1 MGGSPSP
8 VLMRVRDWMAKPV
21 ITIRPE
27 ATLEEA
33 ARLLVENRIGCLV
46 VVDAQGRLAGIL
58 TESDFE
64 AQGGATPFAV
74 LSHIRLL
81 GQWMNVTSLETILR
95 QARTDKVAAHMQPRA
110 VTLHP
115 EATLEEA
122 ANLMVKRKIHHVP
135 IVEDGKPVGMI
146 ARRELLRVLAGV

>member
-1 MGGSPSP
+1 
-8 VLMRVRDWMAKPV
+8 
-21 ITIRPE
+21 
-27 ATLEEA
+27 
-33 ARLLVENRIGCLV
+33 
-46 VVDAQGRLAGIL
+46 
-58 TESDFE
+58 
-64 AQGGATPFAV
+64 
-74 LSHIRLL
+74 
-81 GQWMNVTSLETILR
+81 MNVTSLETILR